1 MPLSPDQSREIEA
14 LRAQSQ
20 PTLRPTVPALE
31 EIL

>member
-1 MPLSPDQSREIEA
+1 MPLSADQALEIEA
-14 LRAQSQ
+14 LRSQTQ